1 MNDSFL
7 YCPPNI
13 TLNNP
18 WINHGLTRCFL
29 DTVSTS
35 IITGFLVIFG
45 SIESIVYRKYG
56 SAIQPRPWQ
65 RSKLFITQIIT
76 ALILTLLPFVECA
89 VQLYLVHNRVL
100 YGYMIL
106 YTIGNFIV
114 WPLSLHLIYLERN
127 ALLPSIPS
135 RGHGLILLIFWT
147 LAFMAQNLAFL
158 NMKNEDWWYD
168 MKTTADRVEF
178 SLFLVRF
185 VTTCSA
191 FLLGLKAPGLYTTE
205 RLYREGLLSG
215 VSLLVEE
222 PEDGDENSSTRSP
235 WKGFWSRM
243 AVLLPFVWP
252 KNFLSLQLRV
262 IFCFVLLAG
271 GRVVNVYVPILYK
284 LLVDSLT
291 PLDGKLS
298 FQWQIVL
305 VYVGVVFLQ
314 GGGTGGV
321 GFLNNMRTFLWIS
334 VQQYTSRETEIK
346 LFDHLHHLSLRWHL
360 SKKTGEVLRVVN
372 RGTDSITGLLSYLL
386 FNILPTIA
394 DITIAI
400 IYFATAFNPW
410 FSLIVFLTMV
420 IYMAAT
426 FAVTEWRAKYK
437 RQMNLEDNKL
447 RGLAVDS
454 LLNFETVKYYGAEN
468 YEVSQY
474 KQVMLNYQTEEW
486 KSVASLNMLNTVQNF
501 IMTSGLLAGSMLC
514 VYLVSQDQLTIG
526 DYVLFGTYII
536 QLYAPLNW
544 FGTYFRMIQ
553 QNFIDMEN
561 MLDLL
566 KEKQEIKDMPG
577 ARNLVVGQ
585 GSIEFRNVSFSY
597 RPDKAILKDVSFTVP
612 PGKTFALIGPSGEGK
627 STIIRLIFRFFDVQE
642 GAILLDGQDIKTVRQ
657 ESVRQAIGVVP
668 QDTVLFNKSIKS
680 NIHYGRID
688 ATDDEIYEAAKAA
701 DIHNKIL
708 SFPDGYDTVVGERGL
723 KLSGGEKQRVAIAR
737 TLLKSPTFV
746 LLDEATS
753 ALDTHTERNIQASLE
768 RVCTNR
774 TTLVVAHRLS
784 TIINAD
790 QILVLQEGR
799 IVERG
804 SHDELLAL
812 DNIYAS
818 MWNNQNSSESD
829 NVPIAS
835 ES

>member
-1 MNDSFL
+1 
-7 YCPPNI
+7 
-13 TLNNP
+13 
-18 WINHGLTRCFL
+18 
-29 DTVSTS
+29 
-35 IITGFLVIFG
+35 
-45 SIESIVYRKYG
+45 
-56 SAIQPRPWQ
+56 
-65 RSKLFITQIIT
+65 
-76 ALILTLLPFVECA
+76 
-89 VQLYLVHNRVL
+89 
-100 YGYMIL
+100 
-106 YTIGNFIV
+106 
-114 WPLSLHLIYLERN
+114 
-127 ALLPSIPS
+127 
-135 RGHGLILLIFWT
+135 
-147 LAFMAQNLAFL
+147 
-158 NMKNEDWWYD
+158 
-168 MKTTADRVEF
+168 
-178 SLFLVRF
+178 
-185 VTTCSA
+185 
-191 FLLGLKAPGLYTTE
+191 
-205 RLYREGLLSG
+205 
-215 VSLLVEE
+215 
-222 PEDGDENSSTRSP
+222 
-235 WKGFWSRM
+235 
-243 AVLLPFVWP
+243 
-252 KNFLSLQLRV
+252 
-262 IFCFVLLAG
+262 
-271 GRVVNVYVPILYK
+271 
-284 LLVDSLT
+284 
-291 PLDGKLS
+291 
-298 FQWQIVL
+298 
-305 VYVGVVFLQ
+305 
-314 GGGTGGV
+314 
-321 GFLNNMRTFLWIS
+321 
-334 VQQYTSRETEIK
+334 
-346 LFDHLHHLSLRWHL
+346 
-360 SKKTGEVLRVVN
+360 
-372 RGTDSITGLLSYLL
+372 
-386 FNILPTIA
+386 
-394 DITIAI
+394 
-400 IYFATAFNPW
+400 
-410 FSLIVFLTMV
+410 
-420 IYMAAT
+420 
-426 FAVTEWRAKYK
+426 
-437 RQMNLEDNKL
+437 
-447 RGLAVDS
+447 
-454 LLNFETVKYYGAEN
+454 
-468 YEVSQY
+468 
-474 KQVMLNYQTEEW
+474 
-486 KSVASLNMLNTVQNF
+486 
-501 IMTSGLLAGSMLC
+501 
-514 VYLVSQDQLTIG
+514 
-526 DYVLFGTYII
+526 
-536 QLYAPLNW
+536 
-544 FGTYFRMIQ
+544 
-553 QNFIDMEN
+553 
-561 MLDLL
+561 
-566 KEKQEIKDMPG
+566 MPG